1 MVSAG
6 EGRKA
11 QERKQAKK
19 LISALEAYELLVGE
33 IGMNRREVLYELQL
47 WELNAIVTGYRRR
60 SREMWESTRWQTYLI
75 LCAMGAKLNSPKELT
90 VFPWEKEQKATPSMS
105 RRMQRSLQKEMAEIN
120 AQLKAQRN
128 EENRQDHN
136 SL

>member
-1 MVSAG
+1 MVPAG

-11 QERKQAKK
+11 KERKQTKK

-33 IGMNRREVLYELQL
+33 IGMNRHEVLYDLQL

-90 VFPWEKEQKATPSMS
+90 VFPWEKEQKEPSIT
-105 RRMQRSLQKEMAEIN
+105 RSMVRKMQKEMAEIN
-120 AQLKAQRN
+120 AQLKAQ
-128 EENRQDHN
+128 QDEKN
-136 SL
+136 QPDNNTLL

>member
-1 MVSAG
+1 
-6 EGRKA
+6 
-11 QERKQAKK
+11 
-19 LISALEAYELLVGE
+19 
-33 IGMNRREVLYELQL
+33 
-47 WELNAIVTGYRRR
+47 
-60 SREMWESTRWQTYLI
+60 
-75 LCAMGAKLNSPKELT
+75 MGAKLNSPKELT

-120 AQLKAQRN
+120 AQLKTQRN